1 MLLLSQLS
9 KLKRLLLLPAA
20 VLACDAGV
28 FWGNGCVSPKGGEY
42 PSPACL
48 SGYPTGAN
56 ASSSSSTLV
65 WEKGGKGSGGPD
77 DDGGDVFLST
87 TLNLG
92 CGGGYYG
99 SQMHW

>member
-1 MLLLSQLS
+1 MS
-9 KLKRLLLLPAA
+9 RLLIFGLLVAA
-20 VLACDAGV
+20 ALACDAGV
-28 FWGNGCVSPKGGEY
+28 FWGKGCVSPKGGEY

-87 TLNLG
+87 YFTLFDFEANTL
-92 CGGGYYG
+92 
-99 SQMHW
+99 SFARSAPTAA